1 MDTVKRTRYQTYEG
15 AGCPVEA
22 TLELFSGKGKGMIL
36 YHLLEGTLRFN
47 ELKRRVGSISQRM
60 LTKQLRE
67 LEHFGLVHREVY
79 PEVPPKVE
87 YSLTETGRSLEP
99 ILLSLRQWGVDHAMP
114 ILLDKEATEEKGGLA
129 SEHSDAS

>member
-1 MDTVKRTRYQTYEG
+1 MDTVKRTRYESYAG
-15 AGCPVEA
+15 PGCPVEA

-47 ELKRRVGSISQRM
+47 ELKRRVGFISQRM

-67 LEHFGLVHREVY
+67 LEQHGLVHREVY

-99 ILLSLRQWGVDHAMP
+99 ILLALKTWGREHALP
-114 ILLDKEATEEKGGLA
+114 LLLEQPLCEQQALKQK
-129 SEHSDAS
+129 

>member
-1 MDTVKRTRYQTYEG
+1 MDTVKRTRYESYAG
-15 AGCPVEA
+15 PGCPVEA

-47 ELKRRVGSISQRM
+47 ELKRRVGFISQRM

-67 LEHFGLVHREVY
+67 LEQHGLVHREVY

-99 ILLSLRQWGVDHAMP
+99 ILLALKAWGREHALP
-114 ILLDKEATEEKGGLA
+114 LLLEQPLCEQQALKQK
-129 SEHSDAS
+129 

>member
-1 MDTVKRTRYQTYEG
+1 MDTVKKTRHIAYEG
-15 AGCPVEA
+15 EGCPVEA

-47 ELKRRVGSISQRM
+47 ELKRRMGSVTQRM

-67 LEHFGLVHREVY
+67 LEAYGLVHREVY

-99 ILLSLRQWGVDHAMP
+99 IILSLKEWGLKYALP
-114 ILLDKEATEEKGGLA
+114 ILLKE
-129 SEHSDAS
+129 

>member
-1 MDTVKRTRYQTYEG
+1 MDTVKRTRYTSYAG
-15 AGCPVEA
+15 PGCPVEA

-47 ELKRRVGSISQRM
+47 ELKRRVGFISQRM

-67 LEHFGLVHREVY
+67 LEQHGLVHREVY

-99 ILLSLRQWGVDHAMP
+99 ILLALKAWGREHALP
-114 ILLDKEATEEKGGLA
+114 LLLEQPVCEQQTVEQK
-129 SEHSDAS
+129 